1 MAIAIGLIAGGQ
13 ALQMYGA
20 HKKASAAKKASEQQ
34 VAAADKSQGYNQ
46 QVYNDQRA
54 LMQPYIQGGGS
65 AYQRLLGDW
74 QGRQPG
80 GAPAMP
86 QGAPQGPPSMP
97 MAGSRPQP
105 PGAPTMGQAV
115 PRTPMA
121 MPQGMPGM
129 GGPMQGPQGGGQM
142 VKMQSPDGAET
153 QDVPR
158 ERVPQYLARGARV
171 VG

>member
-1 MAIAIGLIAGGQ
+1 MPVAIGLIVGGQ

-20 HKKASAAKKASEQQ
+20 KKKADAAKKASEQQ
-34 VAAADKSQGYNQ
+34 VAAADKAQGYNQ
-46 QVYNDQRA
+46 QVYTDQRA
-54 LMQPYIQGGGS
+54 LMQPYVQGGGA
-65 AYQRLLGDW
+65 AYQQLLGDW

-86 QGAPQGPPSMP
+86 QGAPPGSPMS

-121 MPQGMPGM
+121 MPPGMPGQT
-129 GGPMQGPQGGGQM
+129 GPPAQGGM
-142 VKMQSPDGAET
+142 VKIASPDGSEVR
-153 QDVPR
+153 DVP
-158 ERVPQYLARGARV
+158 QAQAQMYLSRGGKLV
-171 VG
+171 S